1 MKYWEV
7 IADKLSATGASF
19 ALLVFVVASVFARS
33 TAPEVSFISPCE
45 CIGFHGKNRWIA
57 KTDFTPVPL
66 DKSAIQSVT
75 PSQIYGWEGLGADVD
90 LTPYSESR
98 MPSEEKW
105 YALTGRVV
113 EAKVEADGD
122 IHIALEDA
130 TGNNTGTV
138 SAEIPVGP
146 RWCEIRQTVFGW
158 TTQKFPFTVKTAHTL
173 KISEPHLITVTG
185 KAFYDFA
192 HAPADHSNR
201 RRSPKDYAVWEIH
214 PVMKVEVIQ

>member
-7 IADKLSATGASF
+7 IADKLSAAGAPF
-19 ALLVFVVASVFARS
+19 ALLVFVVASAFAKS
-33 TAPEVSFISPCE
+33 PAPEVIFISPCE
-45 CIGFHGKNRWIA
+45 CEGFHGKNRWIV

-75 PSQIYGWEGLGADVD
+75 PSQIYAWEGLGADVD
-90 LTPYSESR
+90 LTRQVEAR

-113 EAKVEADGD
+113 DAKVEADGD

-130 TGNNTGTV
+130 TGNNVGTV

-146 RWCEIRQTVFGW
+146 KWCEIRQAVFAW
-158 TTQKFPFTVKTAHTL
+158 TTQKFSFSVKTAHAL
-173 KISEPHLITVTG
+173 KIREPHVITVTAKRFMILAMRLPIIQTGEVLRKVTRCG
-185 KAFYDFA
+185 KF
-192 HAPADHSNR
+192 
-201 RRSPKDYAVWEIH
+201 
-214 PVMKVEVIQ
+214 IQ